1 LATFWFA
8 LGFCWYAKVFY
19 KKPISDV
26 NHPLVNKKRG
36 GFNSTEGNREN
47 EQKVQP
53 MLTVEDLLSLP
64 TNELMSRLGTSTTGL
79 NSEEAE
85 KRLELYG
92 RNEFARKKKRAAI
105 FNFLSRFKSPL
116 VIILMIAGG
125 VSAALQSYASTIVI
139 YIMVFLSVTLA
150 YYQENNASKAA
161 ELLREKVATLATVV
175 RDKTKQEMKLA
186 LIVPG
191 DIIYLSAGD
200 ITPADARIIEAKDL
214 FVNQSA
220 LTGESFPIEKTPAP
234 VKGKGASITEW
245 NNYLFMGTS
254 VVSGSATAV
263 VVRTGGLT
271 EYGKIAAK
279 LVEKAPET
287 EFERGTKQFGFL
299 IMQVTFLLVMF
310 VFMINALL
318 HPDAQGILQALLF
331 AVALAVGLTPELL
344 PMIITIN
351 LSKGAQAMSK
361 KGVIVKRL
369 SSIETF
375 GSMNV
380 LCTDKTGTL
389 TENQIKLIL
398 HIDMM
403 GKDDQKVLLYSY
415 LNSRFQTG
423 LRSPLDEA
431 ILKHEELDVSQ
442 FQKIDEVPF
451 DFVRRRVSV
460 VVEQERKRFFIAKGA
475 PEEILKVC
483 GYYELEEVVADL
495 SESTR
500 QRIQQK
506 YLDLSAEGLRV
517 LGVASKKLIEEKNV
531 YSINDESKMT
541 FLGFVAFLD
550 PPKETAK
557 QSLQLLSDAKVEL
570 KILTGDNELVTRKV
584 CSELGFEVKG
594 VVLGNEIAMMTDEAL
609 AAVVEDANVFAR
621 VTPAQKDRII
631 NVLKTNGHVV
641 GFMGDGIND
650 APSLKTSDVGI
661 SVNNAVDVARESADI
676 ILLQNDLTVLGEGVL
691 EGRKTFGNTMKYIMM
706 GVSSNFGN
714 MFSAAGGSIFL
725 PFLPMLPIQILLNN
739 LLYDTSQTVMTTDN
753 VDAEYIEKPKRW
765 DISFI
770 RRFMIIIG
778 PVSSLFDYAT
788 FFTMLF
794 IFFPM
799 IQSIPAGYSGT
810 LAQYQASI
818 FQTAWFIESLCSQ
831 TLVVLIIRTR
841 RVPFYKSKPSRYLS
855 LMLLSVISF
864 AIIVPYTPVGAFF
877 GFVPPPPAFYLAL
890 AGILSA
896 YAVLAET
903 VKKLFYKHYGNRVE
917 QVLVPK
923 RKTIYT
929 SRSAKFMQNT
939 IAVLSLRP
947 ENDISIES
955 LTDDLKSISNYP
967 FYPDELVRNLQYLR
981 RSGLISVDWQSR
993 IIKREKSLSEYVK
1006 KDVFASEN
1014 WQTVAIDWRTVSI
1027 LIQSRYHVLN
1037 VEYHDLFQQ
1046 NKENGRS
1053 A

>member
-1 LATFWFA
+1 M
-8 LGFCWYAKVFY
+8 
-19 KKPISDV
+19 
-26 NHPLVNKKRG
+26 N
-36 GFNSTEGNREN
+36 
-47 EQKVQP
+47 
-53 MLTVEDLLSLP
+53 VEEILSLP
-64 TNELMSRLGTSTTGL
+64 VEELLARLNTSTTGL
-79 NSEEAE
+79 SSLDAQ
-85 KRLELYG
+85 KRLEVYG
-92 RNEFARKKKRAAI
+92 RNELAKKKKRAAI
-105 FNFLSRFKSPL
+105 IDFLSRFKSPL

-125 VSAALQSYASTIVI
+125 ISAALGSYASVIVI
-139 YIMVFLSVTLA
+139 YTMVFLSVSLA

-161 ELLREKVATLATVV
+161 ELLREKVATSATVL
-175 RDKTKQEMKLA
+175 RDNTKQEIKLP

-200 ITPADARIIEAKDL
+200 ITPADARVIEAKDL
-214 FVNQSA
+214 FVNQSS
-220 LTGESFPIEKTPAP
+220 LTGESFPVEKTSASI
-234 VKGKGASITEW
+234 KAKEASITEW
-245 NNYLFMGTS
+245 NNYFFMGTS
-254 VVSGSATAV
+254 IVSGTATAV
-263 VVRTGGLT
+263 VVRTGSST
-271 EYGKIAAK
+271 EYGKIAQK

-287 EFERGTKQFGFL
+287 EFERGTRKFGFL

-310 VFMINALL
+310 VFMVNALL
-318 HPDAQGILQALLF
+318 HPNAQGILDALLF

-344 PMIITIN
+344 PMIVTIN

-398 HIDMM
+398 HIDME

-415 LNSRFQTG
+415 LNSHFQTG
-423 LRSPLDEA
+423 LKSPLDEA
-431 ILKHEELDVSQ
+431 ILKHEELDIST

-451 DFVRRRVSV
+451 DFVRKRVSI
-460 VVEQERKRFFIAKGA
+460 VVEQERQRFLIAKGA

-483 GYYELEEVVADL
+483 SSCELEGVISDI
-495 SESTR
+495 SNGTR
-500 QRIQQK
+500 KKIEQK

-517 LGVASKKLIEEKNV
+517 LGVTYKKLGEEKAV
-531 YSINDESKMT
+531 YTINDESGMT

-557 QSLQLLSDAKVEL
+557 QSLQMLSKAGVEL

-594 VVLGNEIAMMTDEAL
+594 VALGNEIAEMTNEGL
-609 AAVVEDANVFAR
+609 AVVVEEANVFAR

-631 NVLKTNGHVV
+631 NLLKSNGHVV

-661 SVNNAVDVARESADI
+661 SVNNAVDVAKESADI
-676 ILLQNDLTVLGEGVL
+676 ILLRNDLTVLGEGVL

-714 MFSAAGGSIFL
+714 MFSAAGGSVFL

-739 LLYDTSQTVMTTDN
+739 LLYDISQTVMTTDN
-753 VDAEYIEKPKRW
+753 VDAEYIQKPKRW

-770 RRFMIIIG
+770 RRFMIILG
-778 PVSSLFDYAT
+778 PVSSLFDYTT

-794 IFFPM
+794 VFN
-799 IQSIPAGYSGT
+799 AWT
-810 LAQYQASI
+810 NASL
-818 FQTAWFIESLCSQ
+818 FQTAWFIESLTSQ

-841 RVPFYKSKPSRYLS
+841 QVPFYKSKPSKYLTI
-855 LMLLSVISF
+855 MLLTVISF
-864 AIIVPYTPVGAFF
+864 AMVVPYTPVGEFF

-890 AGILSA
+890 LGILGT
-896 YAVLAET
+896 YALLAET
-903 VKKLFYKHYGNRVE
+903 VKKWFYKRYGQRVE

-923 RKTIYT
+923 RGTFYLTRKTRFT
-929 SRSAKFMQNT
+929 QDM
-939 IAVLSLRP
+939 IAIISLRF
-947 ENDISIES
+947 EDEVSIDS
-955 LTDDLKSISNYP
+955 LFEDLNSTVNYP
-967 FYPDELVRNLQYLR
+967 FNPNEVTHNLQHLNR
-981 RSGLISVDWQSR
+981 AGLIKVDWHLK
-993 IIKREKSLSEYVK
+993 IIKREPPLKEHIMKNLV
-1006 KDVFASEN
+1006 ASKMWSTIAE
-1014 WQTVAIDWRTVSI
+1014 DWRKI
-1027 LIQSRYHVLN
+1027 NAII
-1037 VEYHDLFQQ
+1037 Q
-1046 NKENGRS
+1046 NKCTRVNADYQELLFPNKNNKL

>member
-1 LATFWFA
+1 M
-8 LGFCWYAKVFY
+8 
-19 KKPISDV
+19 
-26 NHPLVNKKRG
+26 
-36 GFNSTEGNREN
+36 
-47 EQKVQP
+47 QP
-53 MLTVEDLLSLP
+53 MLSSEELLSLP
-64 TNELMSRLGTSTTGL
+64 TRLNTSPTGL
-79 NSEEAE
+79 STQEAE
-85 KRLELYG
+85 NRLEVYG

-125 VSAALQSYASTIVI
+125 VSAVLGSIPSVIVI
-139 YIMVFLSVTLA
+139 YTMVLLSVSLA

-161 ELLREKVATLATVV
+161 ELLREKVATLATVL
-175 RDKTKQEMKLA
+175 RDNAKQEIKLP

-191 DIIYLSAGD
+191 DIIHLSAGD
-200 ITPADARIIEAKDL
+200 ITPADARIIDAKDL

-220 LTGESFPIEKTPAP
+220 LTGESFPVEKTSTTI
-234 VKGKGASITEW
+234 KNRGASITEW

-254 VVSGSATAV
+254 IVSGTAMAV
-263 VVRTGGLT
+263 VVRTGGYT

-310 VFMINALL
+310 VFLINALL
-318 HPDAQGILQALLF
+318 HPDAHGILNALLF

-351 LSKGAQAMSK
+351 LSKGAQRMSK

-389 TENQIKLIL
+389 TENQIKLLL
-398 HIDMM
+398 HVDME
-403 GKDDQKVLLYSY
+403 GKEEEKVLLYSF

-423 LRSPLDEA
+423 LKSPLDEA
-431 ILKHEELDVSQ
+431 ILEHQEIDIASY
-442 FQKIDEVPF
+442 QKIDEVPF

-460 VVEQERKRFFIAKGA
+460 VVEKERQRFFIAKGA

-483 GYYELEEVVADL
+483 SYYEVDDLIHDISEEIRRKI
-495 SESTR
+495 E
-500 QRIQQK
+500 QK
-506 YLDLSAEGLRV
+506 YFDLSADGLRV
-517 LGVASKKLIEEKNV
+517 LGVASKKLREEKAV
-531 YSINDESKMT
+531 YSINDESEMT

-557 QSLQLLSDAKVEL
+557 QSLQMLSKANVEL

-594 VVLGNEIAMMTDEAL
+594 VVLGNEIALMTNEAL
-609 AAVVEDANVFAR
+609 SAVVEDANVFAR

-631 NVLKTNGHVV
+631 SVLKTNGHVV

-650 APSLKTSDVGI
+650 APSIKTSDVGI
-661 SVNNAVDVARESADI
+661 SVSNAVDVARESADI
-676 ILLQNDLTVLGEGVL
+676 ILLKNDLTVLGEGVL

-714 MFSAAGGSIFL
+714 MFSAAGGSVFL

-778 PVSSLFDYAT
+778 PVSSLFDYLT

-794 IFFPM
+794 IFN
-799 IQSIPAGYSGT
+799 AWT
-810 LAQYQASI
+810 NAAL

-841 RVPFYKSKPSRYLS
+841 KVPFYKSRPSKYLV
-855 LMLLSVISF
+855 LMLFSVISF

-890 AGILSA
+890 AGILGA
-896 YAVLAET
+896 YALLAET
-903 VKKLFYKHYGNRVE
+903 VKKWFYKRNADRLEQIRV
-917 QVLVPK
+917 VKV
-923 RKTIYT
+923 RTVF
-929 SRSAKFMQNT
+929 SDRSVRFMQDM
-939 IAVLSLRP
+939 IAVISLNP
-947 ENDISIES
+947 EEEFTIES
-955 LTDDLKSISNYP
+955 LTADLNTAINYP
-967 FYPDELVRNLQYLR
+967 INQKQLSRNLQYLR
-981 RSGLISVDWQSR
+981 RIGLISVDWNKKM
-993 IIKREKSLSEYVK
+993 IKREKNLQEYVK
-1006 KDVFASEN
+1006 TNIINGTTWATTNE
-1014 WQTVAIDWRTVSI
+1014 DWRKI
-1027 LIQSRYHVLN
+1027 NAVLLSKWGKVN
-1037 VEYHDLFQQ
+1037 SEYQKLLTGQ
-1046 NKENGRS
+1046 
-1053 A
+1053 

>member
-1 LATFWFA
+1 MAVANNHSERNRKTTSVQATLSA
-8 LGFCWYAKVFY
+8 
-19 KKPISDV
+19 
-26 NHPLVNKKRG
+26 
-36 GFNSTEGNREN
+36 
-47 EQKVQP
+47 
-53 MLTVEDLLSLP
+53 EDYLSLP
-64 TNELMSRLGTSTTGL
+64 VNELLRRLDTSTAGL
-79 NSEEAE
+79 NSQQAEE
-85 KRLELYG
+85 RLEVYG
-92 RNEFARKKKRAAI
+92 RNELAKKKKRAAI
-105 FNFLSRFKSPL
+105 INFLSRFKSPL
-116 VIILMIAGG
+116 VIILMIAGAI
-125 VSAALQSYASTIVI
+125 SAALGSYPSVIVI
-139 YIMVFLSVTLA
+139 YTMVFLSVSLA
-150 YYQENNASKAA
+150 YYQESNASKAA
-161 ELLREKVATLATVV
+161 ELLREKVATSATVL
-175 RDKTKQEMKLA
+175 RDNIKQEIKLQ

-200 ITPADARIIEAKDL
+200 LTPADARVIEAKDL

-220 LTGESFPIEKTPAP
+220 LTGESFPVEKTSAP
-234 VKGKGASITEW
+234 IKGKEASITEW
-245 NNYLFMGTS
+245 NNHFFMGTS
-254 VVSGSATAV
+254 IVSGTASAV
-263 VVRTGGLT
+263 VVRTGGST
-271 EYGKIAAK
+271 EYGKIAQR

-287 EFERGTKQFGFL
+287 EFEIGIKKFGFL
-299 IMQVTFLLVMF
+299 IMQVTILLVLF
-310 VFMINALL
+310 VFMVNALL

-351 LSKGAQAMSK
+351 LSKGATTMSK

-398 HIDMM
+398 HIDME
-403 GKDDQKVLLYSY
+403 GKDDEKVLLYSF
-415 LNSRFQTG
+415 LNSHFQTG
-423 LRSPLDEA
+423 LKSPLDEA
-431 ILKHEELDVSQ
+431 ILKHEEIDITK

-460 VVEQERKRFFIAKGA
+460 VVEQERQRFFIAKGA

-483 GYYELEEVVADL
+483 SYYELEGIMSDINE
-495 SESTR
+495 ETR
-500 QRIQQK
+500 KKIEQK

-517 LGVASKKLIEEKNV
+517 LGVACKKLKEEKVV
-531 YSINDESKMT
+531 YSINDERDMT

-557 QSLQLLSDAKVEL
+557 QSLQLLSKAGVEL

-594 VVLGNEIAMMTDEAL
+594 VVLGNEIAQMTDEAL
-609 AAVVEDANVFAR
+609 AAVVEEANVFAR

-631 NVLKTNGHVV
+631 NLLKSNGHVV

-661 SVNNAVDVARESADI
+661 SVNNAVDVAKESADI
-676 ILLQNDLTVLGEGVL
+676 ILLKNDLTVLAEGVL
-691 EGRKTFGNTMKYIMM
+691 TGRKTFGNTMKYIMM

-714 MFSAAGGSIFL
+714 MFSAAGGSVFL

-778 PVSSLFDYAT
+778 PVSSLFDFTT
-788 FFTMLF
+788 FFVMLF
-794 IFFPM
+794 IFN
-799 IQSIPAGYSGT
+799 AWT
-810 LAQYQASI
+810 NAAL

-841 RVPFYKSKPSRYLS
+841 KVPFYKSKPSKYLS
-855 LMLLSVISF
+855 IMLLSVISF

-877 GFVPPPPAFYLAL
+877 GFVPPPPAFFLVL
-890 AGILSA
+890 AGILGA

-903 VKKLFYKHYGNRVE
+903 VKRFFYRRYGHRVE

-923 RKTIYT
+923 RKTIYS
-929 SRSAKFMQNT
+929 SRKAKFMQDMV
-939 IAVLSLRP
+939 AVISLRF
-947 ENDISIES
+947 EDEISIDS
-955 LTDDLKSISNYP
+955 LIDDLNSAVDYP
-967 FYPDELVRNLQYLR
+967 IDQDKLMRNLQYLR
-981 RSGLISVDWQSR
+981 RSGLISVDWHR
-993 IIKREKSLSEYVK
+993 RMIKREKPLKEYVK
-1006 KDVFASEN
+1006 SNASVRET
-1014 WQTVAIDWRTVSI
+1014 WSAIAEGWRKI
-1027 LIQSRYHVLN
+1027 NAIIQNKYGNAN
-1037 VEYHDLFQQ
+1037 VEYQELLYP
-1046 NKENGRS
+1046 KPK
-1053 A
+1053 

>member
-1 LATFWFA
+1 
-8 LGFCWYAKVFY
+8 
-19 KKPISDV
+19 
-26 NHPLVNKKRG
+26 
-36 GFNSTEGNREN
+36 
-47 EQKVQP
+47 
-53 MLTVEDLLSLP
+53 MLSSEELLNLP
-64 TNELMSRLGTSTTGL
+64 TNELLSRLNTSSNGL
-79 NSEEAE
+79 TCSEAE
-85 KRLELYG
+85 KRLEVYG
-92 RNEFARKKKRAAI
+92 RNEFAKKKKRAAI

-116 VIILMIAGG
+116 VIILIIAGG
-125 VSAALQSYASTIVI
+125 VSAALGAIPSVIVI
-139 YIMVFLSVTLA
+139 YTMVILSVSLA

-161 ELLREKVATLATVV
+161 ELLREKVATLATVL
-175 RDKTKQEMKLA
+175 RDNTKQEIKLP

-220 LTGESFPIEKTPAP
+220 LTGESFPVEKTSAP
-234 VKGKGASITEW
+234 IKTKSASITEW

-254 VVSGSATAV
+254 IVSGSASAV
-263 VVRTGGLT
+263 AVRTGGFT

-287 EFERGTKQFGFL
+287 EFERGTTQFGIL

-318 HPDAQGILQALLF
+318 HPNAQGILQALLF

-389 TENQIKLIL
+389 TENQIKLLL
-398 HIDMM
+398 HIDME
-403 GKDDQKVLLYSY
+403 GKEDEKVLLYSF

-423 LRSPLDEA
+423 LKSPLDEA
-431 ILKHEELDVSQ
+431 ILKHQEIDITK

-460 VVEQERKRFFIAKGA
+460 VVEKDRQRFFIAKGA

-483 GYYELEEVVADL
+483 AFYEIEGVISDI
-495 SESTR
+495 SE
-500 QRIQQK
+500 RIRRKIEQK
-506 YLDLSAEGLRV
+506 YFDLSADGLRV
-517 LGVASKKLIEEKNV
+517 LGVASKKLREEKAV
-531 YSINDESKMT
+531 YSINDEREMT

-557 QSLQLLSDAKVEL
+557 QSLQLLSKAKVEL
-570 KILTGDNELVTRKV
+570 KILTGDNEFVTRKV
-584 CSELGFEVKG
+584 CSELGFEVKA
-594 VVLGNEIAMMTDEAL
+594 VALGNEIALMSDEAL
-609 AAVVEDANVFAR
+609 SAVVEEANVFAR

-676 ILLQNDLTVLGEGVL
+676 ILLKNDLTVLGEGVL

-778 PVSSLFDYAT
+778 PVSSLFDYVT

-794 IFFPM
+794 VFQKMIDPKLFP
-799 IQSIPAGYSGT
+799 SS
-810 LAQYQASI
+810 

-841 RVPFYKSKPSRYLS
+841 RVPFYKSKPSKYLA
-855 LMLLSVISF
+855 LMLLTVISF
-864 AIIVPYTPVGAFF
+864 AIIVPYTPLGAFF
-877 GFVPPPPAFYLAL
+877 GFTPPPPTFYLAL
-890 AGILSA
+890 AGILGA

-903 VKKLFYKHYGNRVE
+903 VKKWFYKRYGNRVE

-923 RKTIYT
+923 RKTIYS
-929 SRSAKFMQNT
+929 SRTTKLMQDM
-939 IAVLSLRP
+939 IAAISLRP
-947 ENDISIES
+947 EGQISIEA
-955 LTDDLKSISNYP
+955 LTDDLKDVLNYP
-967 FYPDELVRNLQYLR
+967 FNSDQMVRNLQYLHR
-981 RSGLISVDWQSR
+981 LDYISVDWLR
-993 IIKREKSLSEYVK
+993 RTIKRDASLSEYVK
-1006 KDVFASEN
+1006 KNVTASQK
-1014 WQTVAIDWRTVSI
+1014 WATLADDWRKI
-1027 LIQSRYHVLN
+1027 GKLIQTKHKSL
-1037 VEYHDLFQQ
+1037 
-1046 NKENGRS
+1046 NKEYEDYFLENKEKEHQS
-1053 A
+1053 